1 MLQPLKQ
8 QEKVVLVGDGS
19 CNSPGQSAKY
29 CTYGFMEAN
38 TRNSR
43 YSGCTRYRVGNS
55 NAIEKEGFK
64 R

>member
-38 TRNSR
+38 TRNIVD
-43 YSGCTRYRVGNS
+43 TVIVLVTEL
-55 NAIEKEGFK
+55 AILMQ
-64 R
+64 